1 VMARQKGVL
10 VMSCDVNF
18 GSSGAPIFN
27 ITGDVA
33 KIVSVVSAKAEVKG
47 IPVSLGTALE
57 SPLARL
63 RAELA
68 AGRGRFSVVGTE
80 ESRNSAVIEGRTIT
94 GAKFVKP

>member
-1 VMARQKGVL
+1 MARQKGVL

-18 GSSGAPIFN
+18 GSSGAPIFSMDGN
-27 ITGDVA
+27 VA

-68 AGRGRFSVVGTE
+68 AGRGRFSVV
-80 ESRNSAVIEGRTIT
+80 ESRESREASPVEGRVIT